1 MTLKFLVLKAIAV
14 LVAVQ
19 LVNAAPLE
27 RRATT
32 GEHSTQTL
40 PAGTPQQHGLATN
53 WTVTGYPSTVAVS
66 RLSSSNNGVAVT
78 SAVVSTLQDF
88 ARLASTAYC
97 SVGSAGGQLTCNS
110 YCRNFP
116 NTIVVKTFSISATA
130 TIGFIAR
137 NDGKKAIYVAYR
149 GSTNINNFIHDS
161 HFFHSKYPPVPG
173 ANVHTGFLE
182 SFQDARSIVYPTV
195 VEQINNHPGYTL
207 YMVGHSLGGALTVLQ
222 ALDFYQNAGYT
233 SKNMVFTTTFWLIPK
248 IARRMLTDIMICPDD
263 MKVNPASAI
272 LLSPPMSIASSFRS
286 TALSTG
292 TTSSP
297 TCLRSLS
304 GTNTTPASIGSRIL
318 RVLLRPHE
326 YLYLLNRQRVLP
338 DYPLNLE
345 NPSLDTTH
353 NLDVVYLSRFEMTID
368 GEAPEK

>member
-195 VEQINNHPGYTL
+195 VEQMNNHPGYTL

-233 SKNMVFTTTFWLIPK
+233 SKNMVIYTYGEPRVGDPTFSTYVDSLKLPFYRTVNRNDIVPHLPPESFGYKHHASEYWIEDSAGTVVNCVIDEDSTCSNSVVPFTS
-248 IARRMLTDIMICPDD
+248 IAAHRLYWN
-263 MKVNPASAI
+263 VH
-272 LLSPPMSIASSFRS
+272 MSISA
-286 TALSTG
+286 
-292 TTSSP
+292 
-297 TCLRSLS
+297 C
-304 GTNTTPASIGSRIL
+304 
-318 RVLLRPHE
+318 
-326 YLYLLNRQRVLP
+326 
-338 DYPLNLE
+338 
-345 NPSLDTTH
+345 
-353 NLDVVYLSRFEMTID
+353 
-368 GEAPEK
+368 